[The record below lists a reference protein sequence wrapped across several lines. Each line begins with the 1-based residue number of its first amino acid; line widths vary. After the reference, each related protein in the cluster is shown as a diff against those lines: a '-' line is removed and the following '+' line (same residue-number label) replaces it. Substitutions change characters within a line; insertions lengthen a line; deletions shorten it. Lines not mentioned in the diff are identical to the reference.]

1 MRRFLIAAALLAGTP
16 AFAAETAGALFTL
29 GRYAEAIKAGTAEA
43 TPAGLVAAGRA
54 RLQIASYSVTDK
66 AQAKAMIRQSIGDFD
81 AALAKNPND
90 LEAQLQKIIAQGYIA
105 KLDRSPGGAKAMRR
119 AIDEVLAKHPDNAVA
134 WAALGGWN
142 GGSIATLGSF
152 IASTVMGASTS
163 AMDKA
168 FNKALTLDPRDP
180 AHPAFYAITLLD
192 ISTDNAARAKALLQR
207 AVALKPDDAF
217 EVNLQASGAK
227 VLAMLDK
234 GDVKEAQVLARR
246 LQPFG
251 TVR

>member
-1 MRRFLIAAALLAGTP
+1 MYRFLIAAALVAATP
-16 AFAAETAGALFTL
+16 ASAADTAAALFTQ
-29 GRYAEAIKAGTAEA
+29 GKYAEAIKAGTAEA
-43 TPAGLVAAGRA
+43 TPAGLIAAGRA

-66 AQAKAMIRQSIGDFD
+66 AQAKTMINQSIADFD
-81 AALAKNPND
+81 AALAKDPTNLD
-90 LEAQLQKIIAQGYIA
+90 ARLQKIIAQGYIA
-105 KLDRSPGGAKAMRR
+105 KLERSPGGAKAMRR
-119 AIDEVLAKHPDNAVA
+119 EIDAVLAKHPDNAVA

-168 FNKALTLDPRDP
+168 FAKALSLDPRDP

-207 AVALKPDDAF
+207 AATLKPEDAF
-217 EVNLQASGAK
+217 EVRLQSSGAK
-227 VLAMLDK
+227 VLALLDQ
-234 GDVKEAQVLARR
+234 GDLKKAQALARQ